1 MRDPGRLRS
10 KTVLAAIVAVFS
22 NVLGNFAL
30 SQGMRHAVTSSTFLL
45 SVPALLLNTWVIAG
59 ICLLAIW
66 MVTQLSLL
74 SWADLSYVMPVTAS
88 SYILTAVLGA
98 VALGETVSL
107 AHWLGIALIFLG
119 VAVVGRT
126 APRTTGAQSELA
138 R

>member
-1 MRDPGRLRS
+1 VHDHSRLRS
-10 KTVLAAIVAVFS
+10 KTLLAALVAVLS

-30 SQGMRHAVTSSTFLL
+30 SQGMRHADASSTFLL
-45 SVPALLLNTWVIAG
+45 SLPALLLNTWVIAG
-59 ICLLAIW
+59 ICLLAVW

-88 SYILTAVLGA
+88 SYILAAVLGA

-126 APRTTGAQSELA
+126 SPRTTRAELA
-138 R
+138 G